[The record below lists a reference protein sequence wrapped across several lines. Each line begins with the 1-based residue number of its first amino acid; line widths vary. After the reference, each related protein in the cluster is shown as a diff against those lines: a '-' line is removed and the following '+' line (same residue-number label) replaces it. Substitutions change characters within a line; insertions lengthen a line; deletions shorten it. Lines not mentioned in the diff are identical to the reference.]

1 MDFSLKDFLPGIRF
15 NNFNEKLYMKIID
28 GKFELTVNIDTVSYL
43 WKKIRFL
50 EMIYLYSVFWW
61 CVKFKNICWPINNSS
76 EQNNKQTKIM
86 GLRMPAGLHCALPK
100 QTNQQNPQIRI
111 EY

>member
-1 MDFSLKDFLPGIRF
+1 MVREVQEHMLADQQQQW
-15 NNFNEKLYMKIID
+15 
-28 GKFELTVNIDTVSYL
+28 T
-43 WKKIRFL
+43 
-50 EMIYLYSVFWW
+50 
-61 CVKFKNICWPINNSS
+61 
-76 EQNNKQTKIM
+76 NKQTKIM